1 MRAPLSI
8 CFNIKSGLVGDVNW
22 DGATACSYVFLQDPC
37 GIMLIM
43 HLCTQKLLSAHNIWN
58 CAIQTALSAMQ
69 TAYISGR
76 NSFCVN
82 PSLCVLKVCV
92 ESGSALMNGV
102 PVLGAGGERGEAHR
116 GHIWQMN
123 ALPVLHG
130 WGTVPVVSPLKP
142 EETETGHNSVWEG
155 LLPASSWLRCHHV
168 VLAHAQ
174 STDARIDRGMSKC
187 TCTNACMHTFT
198 DPSIY
203 SNSHTQWQNN
213 EKHSDQLRELI
224 SSMGTV

>member
-1 MRAPLSI
+1 MEPQPAATLPSGSLWYNANNAPLYTETPQ
-8 CFNIKSGLVGDVNW
+8 CPQYLE
-22 DGATACSYVFLQDPC
+22 
-37 GIMLIM
+37 
-43 HLCTQKLLSAHNIWN
+43 LCHTN
-58 CAIQTALSAMQ
+58 CAQRKFFWPCLHRSVLKQCRQHA
-69 TAYISGR
+69 ISGR

-92 ESGSALMNGV
+92 ESGSALLNGV

-142 EETETGHNSVWEG
+142 KETETRHNSVREG

-174 STDARIDRGMSKC
+174 STDARIDRGMCEC

-224 SSMGTV
+224 NSMGTV